1 MTPLESKPRGPRSV
15 RPEGPFRWLEPGD
28 LTEQIVLWG
37 AVGTELARIRAQ
49 MKHIDDFVECDIDPP
64 TRLLFIGPSG
74 TGKSLAAWTIGAALG
89 VPVCVADLGSF
100 VGKYLGETSA
110 HIAQAFRT
118 AAGEGAILFL
128 DELDGVQQSRS
139 RGGGGDGAG
148 AEMLRS
154 TTTFFQQLDWA
165 PKRQIIIA
173 ATNHPELID
182 VALVRRFTT
191 QLTFDMPSRPARARL
206 VSGWLSKVPDV
217 SDEELERL
225 VTAGDG
231 ISCADLRSQVMS
243 FGRHKIVTRLKLEEA
258 ED

>member
-1 MTPLESKPRGPRSV
+1 MGPRAV

-28 LTEQIVLWG
+28 LAEQIVLWG
-37 AVGTELARIRAQ
+37 SVGTELARIRAQ
-49 MKHIDDFVECDIDPP
+49 MKHIDDFVACDIDPP

-110 HIAQAFRT
+110 HISLAFRS
-118 AAGEGAILFL
+118 AASEGAILFL

-206 VSGWLSKVPDV
+206 VSGWLSKVTDV
-217 SDEELERL
+217 SEEELEGL
-225 VTAGDG
+225 VKAGDG
-231 ISCADLRSQVMS
+231 ISCADLRSQVMA

-258 ED
+258 EG